1 MENRPP
7 EARGIFSLQFI
18 FPEDIMETEHY
29 GTEATGMALKPEFI
43 RGCLLGMAVG
53 DAMGYTVDS
62 RSWKEIQEDYG
73 PNGLLGYDLVNGY
86 ADVTSYTQLAAFTCN
101 GLLLAMTRGQL
112 KGVMAPLSKY
122 VGLSSRE
129 WAASQRP
136 WGRPEHTFCWL
147 LRQPELCRRHC
158 MDTRM
163 LDTLARKNLG
173 TLEEPQNS
181 FSGPGSITCAVGAGL
196 FCALRQMEQQELDL
210 LGAEVVGLTHGT
222 PLAFLSGAA
231 LAHIVSRSLTHPEI
245 PLKNVILETSKSLK
259 NQFGHQYSPCF
270 EVSNL
275 LHQAVSLSES
285 PNTRPVDA
293 MEFLRCE
300 NAAQVLSGALY
311 ACLTSGASFDS
322 AMITAINHSGRSA
335 AVGAVAG
342 AILGLR
348 MGERSL
354 PGFYIECL
362 EPAETLTELADD
374 LYHGCPMEM
383 GNKLFDLDWDRKY
396 VHGGK

>member
-1 MENRPP
+1 
-7 EARGIFSLQFI
+7 
-18 FPEDIMETEHY
+18 
-29 GTEATGMALKPEFI
+29 MAPKLESY

-62 RSWKEIQEDYG
+62 RTLEEIREDYG

-101 GLLLAMTRGQL
+101 GLLLGMTRGQL

-136 WGRPEHTFCWL
+136 WGHPEHSFCWL
-147 LRQPELCRRHC
+147 LQQPELCRRHC

-163 LDTLARKNLG
+163 LDTLSKKDLG
-173 TLEEPQNS
+173 TIHSPQNS
-181 FSGPGSITCAVGAGL
+181 FSNPSALTSAVAVGL
-196 FCALRQMEQQELDL
+196 FGATNHMDPQELDL
-210 LGAEVVGLTHGT
+210 LGAEVVSLTHGA

-231 LAHIVSRSLTHPEI
+231 LAHIISRSLTRPDI
-245 PLKNVILETSKSLK
+245 PLKNLILETSKFLK

-270 EVSNL
+270 EISNL
-275 LHQAVSLSES
+275 LHQAVSLADS
-285 PNTRPVDA
+285 PSTDAASA

-300 NAAQVLSGALY
+300 NAAQVLAGALY
-311 ACLTSGASFDS
+311 ACLTAGPGFDS

-348 MGERSL
+348 MGEESL

-362 EPAETLTELADD
+362 EPAETLAEIAYDM
-374 LYHGCPMEM
+374 YHGCPMEM